1 MSDEQQRLQQELTQL
16 EGAIAGLA
24 GLPDAQKSLQAQI
37 DAKRKDLAKLTG
49 EPSPTVGNQTTIQG
63 DVTGSVFSGSFSGPV
78 TLGPQISGP
87 IQAGRDVNVAT
98 KQTITNSDSRSG
110 TFVEGDQY
118 NMSGD
123 FSAAIL
129 NIKSTLSNVTQSIG
143 AASQLSTQDADQLKA
158 LVEQLSA
165 ELQKHAAQYPK
176 ETAEVTKRTESA
188 VTEATKSE
196 PDQGDVSYSLDRL
209 KQAATN
215 IAALV
220 PAVLPIATQIAD
232 TIRKIA
238 GM

>member
-1 MSDEQQRLQQELTQL
+1 MADEIARLQQEITQL
-16 EGAIAGLA
+16 EGAIARLA
-24 GLPDAQKSLQAQI
+24 GMPDAQAVLQVQLN
-37 DAKRKDLAKLTG
+37 AKRKELAKLRG
-49 EPSPTVGNQTTIQG
+49 ESVPSSASQTTPHS
-63 DVTGSVFSGSFSGPV
+63 DVPVISGSFSAPV
-78 TLGPQISGP
+78 TPGPQIHGSVS
-87 IQAGRDVNVAT
+87 AGRDVNVAT

-123 FSAAIL
+123 FSGAIL

-188 VTEATKSE
+188 VTEATKAE

-232 TIRKIA
+232 TIRKIV
-238 GM
+238 GI